1 MLLIITDVAQDAG
14 VGAAKSGNVSG
25 DPLSPCLRLLP
36 LPRLSQSLLKI
47 KLTSPAHLV
56 YNIRPSPVVKIKM
69 RMSSDNILT

>member
-36 LPRLSQSLLKI
+36 LPRLSQ
-47 KLTSPAHLV
+47 
-56 YNIRPSPVVKIKM
+56 
-69 RMSSDNILT
+69 

>member
-36 LPRLSQSLLKI
+36 LPGLSQSLAPQNKAHVTR
-47 KLTSPAHLV
+47 LTLFTSGQAQL
-56 YNIRPSPVVKIKM
+56 
-69 RMSSDNILT
+69 